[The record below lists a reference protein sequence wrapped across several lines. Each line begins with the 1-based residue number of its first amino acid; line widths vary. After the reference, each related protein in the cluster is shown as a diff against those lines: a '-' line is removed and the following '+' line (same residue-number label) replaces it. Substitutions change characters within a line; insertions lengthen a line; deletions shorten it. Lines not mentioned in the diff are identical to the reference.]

1 MRYSVAE
8 PLLGDRELAYVT
20 DALQAGEV
28 SSIGS
33 YVRRFE
39 EAYAVHCGVR
49 HALATSNG
57 TTALHLALMAS
68 GVGPGDEVLVPALTF
83 VATANVA
90 VYCGATPVFVDVH
103 PDYWGIDP
111 VQAAAKITPR
121 TKAII
126 AVHLYGHPADM
137 GALRRL
143 ADEHGLAL
151 IEDAAEAHGAEYQG
165 KRVGSLGDVG
175 SFSFY
180 GNKIMTT
187 GEGGMITTDSDEL
200 AGTMRQLRDQ
210 GTEPGRRYWHPVV
223 GYNYRLS
230 NLPAAVGL
238 AQLEQLD
245 MMLGH
250 KQRILEGYRSGLAG
264 APLRV
269 QQAQPWAKAVNWLTC
284 VVLDDDAPLRAD
296 ALMAGLDEQGIETR
310 PFFVPLPQLPPYFE
324 ERAYPVADRLGR
336 QGLNLPSG
344 ASLTDDD
351 VATIARVVVG
361 LFAG

>member
-1 MRYSVAE
+1 MRYPVAE
-8 PLLGDRELAYVT
+8 PLLGDLELAYVT
-20 DALQAGEV
+20 DALRAGEV

-39 EAYAVHCGVR
+39 EAYAAHCGVK

-57 TTALHLALMAS
+57 TTALHLALLAA
-68 GVGPGDEVLVPALTF
+68 GVGVGDEVLVPALTF

-90 VYCGATPVFVDVH
+90 VYCGASPVFVDVD
-103 PDYWGIDP
+103 PDYWGMDP
-111 VQAAAKITPR
+111 AQAAAKVTPR
-121 TKAII
+121 TRAII

-143 ADEHGLAL
+143 ATEHGLAL

-165 KRVGSLGDVG
+165 KLVGGLGDIG
-175 SFSFY
+175 CFSFY
-180 GNKIMTT
+180 GNKIVTT
-187 GEGGMITTDSDEL
+187 GEGGMITTDSDDL

-210 GTEPGRRYWHPVV
+210 GTEPGRRYWHSVV

-238 AQLEQLD
+238 AQIEQLGSL
-245 MMLGH
+245 LGH
-250 KQRILEGYRSGLAG
+250 KQRILDGYRSALAD

-284 VVLDDDAPLRAD
+284 VVLDDDAPVD
-296 ALMAGLDEQGIETR
+296 APKLMAGLAEQGIDTR

-336 QGLNLPSG
+336 QGLNLPTG

-351 VATIARVVVG
+351 VVAIAIAVKELLR
-361 LFAG
+361 A

>member
-1 MRYSVAE
+1 MKYPVAE

-20 DALQAGEV
+20 DALHAGEV

-33 YVRRFE
+33 YVHRFE
-39 EAYAVHCGVR
+39 EAYAAHCGVK

-57 TTALHLALMAS
+57 TTALHLALLAA
-68 GVGPGDEVLVPALTF
+68 GVGAGDEVLVPALTF

-90 VYCGATPVFVDVH
+90 VYCGATPVFVDVD
-103 PDYWGIDP
+103 PGYWGMDP
-111 VQAAAKITPR
+111 AQAAAKITPR
-121 TKAII
+121 TRAII

-143 ADEHGLAL
+143 AKEHGLTL

-165 KRVGSLGDVG
+165 KRVGGLGDIG
-175 SFSFY
+175 CFSFY
-180 GNKIMTT
+180 GNKIVTT
-187 GEGGMITTDSDEL
+187 GEGGMITTDSGEL
-200 AGTMRQLRDQ
+200 AATMRQLRDQ
-210 GTEPGRRYWHPVV
+210 GTEPGRHYWHSVV

-238 AQLEQLD
+238 AQIEQLD
-245 MMLGH
+245 TMLGH
-250 KQRILEGYRSGLAG
+250 KQRILDGYRRGLAG

-284 VVLDDDAPLRAD
+284 AVLDDDAPLD
-296 ALMAGLDEQGIETR
+296 AGQLMAGLAAQEIETR

-324 ERAYPVADRLGR
+324 ERPYPVADRLGR

-344 ASLTDDD
+344 AALTDDD
-351 VATIARVVVG
+351 IAFISSAVKELLRT
-361 LFAG
+361 